1 MPTSTSITTIPSTF
15 FISTRFEAVSF
26 ERELVL
32 EFFGVG
38 EVKINVKTLKS
49 IVDLQ
54 VSRNSTRTE

>member
-1 MPTSTSITTIPSTF
+1 MPTSNSITTIPSTF

-26 ERELVL
+26 GRDLAW

-54 VSRNSTRTE
+54 VSDKTSRR